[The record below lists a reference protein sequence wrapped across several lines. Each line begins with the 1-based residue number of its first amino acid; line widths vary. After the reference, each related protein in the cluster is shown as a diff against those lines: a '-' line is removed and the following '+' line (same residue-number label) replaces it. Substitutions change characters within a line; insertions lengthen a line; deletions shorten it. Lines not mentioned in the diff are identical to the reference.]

1 MELIYFMKNIA
12 QSEQKYDVSLNAIY
26 LVFNMFKGFVQT
38 KIRIM
43 CMPIDHVSLMKQSAE
58 VWLVIST
65 KTHIK

>member
-12 QSEQKYDVSLNAIY
+12 QSEQKYVVSYEIY
-26 LVFNMFKGFVQT
+26 LVFDMFKGFVQT

-43 CMPIDHVSLMKQSAE
+43 CMPIAHVSLMKQSAE